1 LELWHENNDYSH
13 MSKGFLG
20 RLFRRTILALG
31 VIFCFRAVPLELKA
45 GQQFKHVAKWPVTK
59 ALIRSS
65 AVYTTSYTWSGKRNR
80 FCPILDYGYTVQT
93 HTYVGS
99 DSVFDFVCWPDAYDF
114 VAQHK
119 PGAFVTIAYDPS
131 NPTTSII
138 PSAVRDPGYPWGDI
152 IGGIIL
158 AAILLADIFRP
169 WTCEPASQ
177 AS

>member
-1 LELWHENNDYSH
+1 

-31 VIFCFRAVPLELKA
+31 VIFCFRAVPLELRA
-45 GQQFKHVAKWPVTK
+45 GQQFKQVAKWPVTQ

-65 AVYTTSYTWSGKRNR
+65 GVYKTSYSWSERSR
-80 FCPILDYGYTVQT
+80 FCPILEYGYAVQS

-99 DSVFDFVCWPDAYDF
+99 NSVFDFFCWPDAYDF

-119 PGAFVTIAYDPS
+119 PGAFITIAYDPS

-138 PSAVRDPGYPWGDI
+138 PSAVRELGYPWGDI
-152 IGGIIL
+152 IGGIIF
-158 AAILLADIFRP
+158 AAILLADIFGAWMR
-169 WTCEPASQ
+169 EPASQ